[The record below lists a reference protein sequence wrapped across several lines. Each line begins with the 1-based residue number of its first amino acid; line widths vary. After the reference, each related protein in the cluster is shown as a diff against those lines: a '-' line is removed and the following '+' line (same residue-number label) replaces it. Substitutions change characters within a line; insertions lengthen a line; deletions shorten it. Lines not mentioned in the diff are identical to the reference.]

1 MPRGA
6 KTKNKSSLRPR
17 GQRKT
22 TRKQK
27 VRLSPLVIDQDGRA
41 VQVLDLGS
49 RRVPLVFQPN
59 KRARRIILRVDH
71 ESAGVVVVLPARA
84 SREEGRRFALANEAW
99 IRDRLA
105 KLPPRVR
112 FRDGA
117 VIPFMGVDHV
127 IRHRPRARGTVWRE
141 DGEIHVAGRIEHL
154 SRRVEDWLRQQ
165 IRREVERRSMEKA
178 AEIGKAVKSIT
189 IRDPKSRWASCAAD
203 GKLAFS
209 WRLVFAPRAVIDY
222 VVAHE
227 VAHLREMN
235 HGPRFWRLCESLTRE
250 SEWAKT
256 WMGEQGPAL
265 HRFG

>member
-1 MPRGA
+1 MPRA
-6 KTKNKSSLRPR
+6 TTVNKKPEPR
-17 GQRKT
+17 GSGSRKPA
-22 TRKQK
+22 RKQRVK
-27 VRLSPLVIDQDGRA
+27 LSPLVIDADGRA

-84 SREEGRRFALANEAW
+84 SRDEGRRFALANEAW

-117 VIPFMGVDHV
+117 VIPFMGVEHV

-141 DGEIHVAGRIEHL
+141 NGEIHVAGRIEHL
-154 SRRVEDWLRQQ
+154 SRRVEDWLRLQ
-165 IRREVERRSMEKA
+165 IRRELERRSLEKA
-178 AEIGKAVKSIT
+178 ALIGKTVKSIT

-203 GKLAFS
+203 GKLSFS

-235 HGPRFWRLCESLTRE
+235 HSARFWRLCESLTA
-250 SEWAKT
+250 SSDWARQ

>member
-1 MPRGA
+1 MPRV
-6 KTKNKSSLRPR
+6 TTVNKKPTPR
-17 GQRKT
+17 GSGSRKSA
-22 TRKQK
+22 RKQRVK
-27 VRLSPLVIDQDGRA
+27 LSPLVIDADGRA

-84 SREEGRRFALANEAW
+84 SRDEGRRFALANEAW

-105 KLPPRVR
+105 KLPARVR

-141 DGEIHVAGRIEHL
+141 NGEIHVAGRIEHL
-154 SRRVEDWLRQQ
+154 SRRVEDWLRLQ
-165 IRREVERRSMEKA
+165 IRRELERRSLEKA
-178 AEIGKAVKSIT
+178 ALIGKAVKSIT

-203 GKLAFS
+203 GKLSFS

-235 HGPRFWRLCESLTRE
+235 HSARFWRLCESLTT
-250 SEWAKT
+250 SSDWARQ

>member
-1 MPRGA
+1 MPRL
-6 KTKNKSSLRPR
+6 TSHKNKSSSGARVRQKPA
-17 GQRKT
+17 
-22 TRKQK
+22 RKQK
-27 VRLSPLVIDQDGRA
+27 VKLSPLVIDQDGRA

-84 SREEGRRFALANEAW
+84 SRDEGRRFALANEAW

-117 VIPFMGVDHV
+117 VIPFMGIDHV

-141 DGEIHVAGRIEHL
+141 NGEINVTGQVEHL
-154 SRRVEDWLRQQ
+154 ARRLEDWLRLQ
-165 IRREVERRSMEKA
+165 IRREVERRSTEKA

-189 IRDPKSRWASCAAD
+189 IRDPKSRWASCAVD
-203 GKLAFS
+203 GKLSFS

-235 HGPRFWRLCESLTRE
+235 HGARFWRLCDSLTAD
-250 SEWAKT
+250 SDWARL

>member
-1 MPRGA
+1 MPPRTTDRKKPVA
-6 KTKNKSSLRPR
+6 APRARKKTA
-17 GQRKT
+17 
-22 TRKQK
+22 RKQRVK
-27 VRLSPLVIDQDGRA
+27 LSPLTIDQDGRA
-41 VQVLDLGS
+41 VQVLDLGT

-71 ESAGVVVVLPARA
+71 ESAGVVVVLPTRA

-117 VIPFMGVDHV
+117 VIPFMGVDHL

-141 DGEIHVAGRIEHL
+141 NGEIHVAGRIEHL
-154 SRRVEDWLRQQ
+154 PRRVEDWLKQQ
-165 IRREVERRSMEKA
+165 IRRDLERRALEKA
-178 AEIGKAVKSIT
+178 ELIGKRITGIT
-189 IRDPKSRWASCAAD
+189 IRDPKSRWASCSAD
-203 GKLAFS
+203 GKLSFS

-235 HGPRFWRLCESLTRE
+235 HGPRFWRLCESLTRD
-250 SEWAKT
+250 SEWAKM

>member
-1 MPRGA
+1 MVD
-6 KTKNKSSLRPR
+6 K
-17 GQRKT
+17 
-22 TRKQK
+22 
-27 VRLSPLVIDQDGRA
+27 DGRA

-84 SREEGRRFALANEAW
+84 SRDEGRRFALANEAW
-99 IRDRLA
+99 IRDRLS

-141 DGEIHVAGRIEHL
+141 NGEIHVAGRIEHL
-154 SRRVEDWLRQQ
+154 SRRIEDWLRQQ
-165 IRREVERRSMEKA
+165 VRKEVERRALEKA
-178 AEIGKAVKSIT
+178 ELIGKRVKSIT
-189 IRDPKSRWASCAAD
+189 IRDPKSRWASCSAD
-203 GKLAFS
+203 GKLSFS

-222 VVAHE
+222 VVGHE

-235 HGPRFWRLCESLTRE
+235 HGPRFWRLCDELTRD
-250 SEWAKT
+250 SLWARD
-256 WMGEQGPAL
+256 WLGEQGPAL

>member
-1 MPRGA
+1 M
-6 KTKNKSSLRPR
+6 
-17 GQRKT
+17 
-22 TRKQK
+22 
-27 VRLSPLVIDQDGRA
+27 IDQDGRA
-41 VQVLDLGS
+41 VQVLELGS

-84 SREEGRRFALANEAW
+84 SRDEGRRFALANEAW

-105 KLPPRVR
+105 KLPSRVR

-117 VIPFMGVDHV
+117 VIPFMGIDHV

-141 DGEIHVAGRIEHL
+141 NGEIHVAGQIEHL
-154 SRRVEDWLRQQ
+154 ARRVEDWLRQQ

-178 AEIGKAVKSIT
+178 AEIGKTVKSIT
-189 IRDPKSRWASCAAD
+189 IRDPKSRWASCSAD
-203 GKLAFS
+203 GKLSFS

-235 HGPRFWRLCESLTRE
+235 HGPRFWRLCDTLTAS
-250 SEWAKT
+250 SEWARQ

>member
-1 MPRGA
+1 M
-6 KTKNKSSLRPR
+6 
-17 GQRKT
+17 
-22 TRKQK
+22 
-27 VRLSPLVIDQDGRA
+27 IDADGRA

-84 SREEGRRFALANEAW
+84 SRDEGRRFALANEAW

-141 DGEIHVAGRIEHL
+141 NGEIHVAGRIEHL
-154 SRRVEDWLRQQ
+154 SRRVEDWLRLQ
-165 IRREVERRSMEKA
+165 IRRDLERRALEKA
-178 AEIGKAVKSIT
+178 TEIGKSVKSIT

-203 GKLAFS
+203 GKLSFS
-209 WRLVFAPRAVIDY
+209 WRLVFAPRPVIDY

-235 HGPRFWRLCESLTRE
+235 HGTRFWRLCESLTPW
-250 SEWAKT
+250 SDWARQ